1 MASWHVAE
9 RVRAHLPLRVSLPPT
24 GEPGR
29 FPAWMTLPAAV
40 LALVAVL
47 AFAAAIWLQVVH
59 TIRHPK
65 PIPVSTPPRVT
76 GVVWGHRVFVD
87 VRTLRGAL
95 SARGVSYEAWA
106 RKHPAAKTILRGR
119 TRHR

>member
-1 MASWHVAE
+1 VSSRQVAE
-9 RVRAHLPLRVSLPPT
+9 RVRAHLPLRESAPSS
-24 GEPGR
+24 GEPVR
-29 FPAWMTLPAAV
+29 FPAWVTLPAAV
-40 LALVAVL
+40 LALGVVL
-47 AFAAAIWLQVVH
+47 ALAAAIWLQVVH
-59 TIRHPK
+59 TLRHPK
-65 PIPVSTPPRVT
+65 PIPVPEPPHVT

-87 VRTLRGAL
+87 VRTLRSAL

>member
-1 MASWHVAE
+1 M
-9 RVRAHLPLRVSLPPT
+9 
-24 GEPGR
+24 R
-29 FPAWMTLPAAV
+29 FPAWVTLPAAV
-40 LALVAVL
+40 LAMGAVL
-47 AFAAAIWLQVVH
+47 ALAAAIWLQVVH
-59 TIRHPK
+59 TLRHPK
-65 PIPVSTPPRVT
+65 PIPVPEPPHVT

-87 VRTLRGAL
+87 VRTLRSAL